1 MVGCATEQAATKI
14 GLEGGTPVIAGTT
27 DAASESIS
35 GGGLNNGDIPSVMQ
49 RNVFCLSLTNLEF
62 QPFSSYADNNPGP
75 TL

>member
-35 GGGLNNGDIPSVMQ
+35 GGGLNNGDIPYSNAKKRVLPIS
-49 RNVFCLSLTNLEF
+49 NKS
-62 QPFSSYADNNPGP
+62 
-75 TL
+75 